1 MKIGILETGLTPEN
15 LRDEFKSYP
24 SMFESLLGAVD
35 PSLTFETWTVL
46 QDQFPA
52 SINDADGWIIT
63 GSKHGVYENAP
74 WMIELQ
80 KFLRDAVSA
89 KLPVFGVCFG
99 HQILATALG
108 GKVVK
113 SDKGWGVGVHEYTV
127 TKSTPDWL
135 ADGGPTLRIN
145 AFHQDQVVELPEGAT
160 VWASSDFCPYAGL
173 QYGDNAASIQ
183 PHPEFARPYELALL
197 ESRADLMPE
206 DVYSKAMQS
215 LDTPVTSPE
224 FAKSIVKFM
233 TSKRAQKAA

>member
-1 MKIGILETGLTPEN
+1 MKIGILETGLAPEE
-15 LRDEFKSYP
+15 LREEFTSYP
-24 SMFESLLGAVD
+24 SMFETLLGAVD

-80 KFLRDAVSA
+80 QFLRDTVSA
-89 KLPVFGVCFG
+89 KLPVFGICFG

-113 SDKGWGVGVHEYTV
+113 SEKGWGVGVHEYAV
-127 TKSTPDWL
+127 TTGENDWL
-135 ADGGPTLRIN
+135 ADSAPTMRIN

-160 VWASSDFCPYAGL
+160 VWAQSDFCPYAGL
-173 QYGDNAASIQ
+173 QYGENAASIQ
-183 PHPEFARPYELALL
+183 PHPEFMRPYEQALL
-197 ESRADLMPE
+197 EMRSDLLPD
-206 DVYSKAMQS
+206 DVHKAAMDS
-215 LDTPVTSPE
+215 LKTPISSTD

-233 TSKRAQKAA
+233 TRKRVQNAA

>member
-1 MKIGILETGLTPEN
+1 MKIGILETGLAPEQ
-15 LRDEFKSYP
+15 LREEFKSYP

-46 QDQFPA
+46 HGQFPA
-52 SINDADGWIIT
+52 SIDAADGWIIT

-80 KFLRDAVSA
+80 QFLRDTVSA

-113 SDKGWGVGVHEYTV
+113 SDKGWGVGVHEYNV
-127 TKSTPDWL
+127 SANTPDWL
-135 ADGGPTLRIN
+135 SDSASTLRIN

-173 QYGDNAASIQ
+173 QYGENAASIQ
-183 PHPEFARPYELALL
+183 PHPEFMRPYELALL
-197 ESRADLMPE
+197 QSRADLMPE
-206 DVYSKAMQS
+206 DVHNTAMQS
-215 LDTPVTSPE
+215 LETPVTSQE
-224 FAKSIVKFM
+224 FARSIVKFM
-233 TSKRAQKAA
+233 TSKRVQKAA